1 MLKIKQHYESKNKL
15 NQMNIII
22 ISSNPIKMDYNKPES
37 LQIKLIDP
45 LDKIEPKTSIII

>member
-1 MLKIKQHYESKNKL
+1 MLKIKQHYESNKL

-45 LDKIEPKTSIII
+45 FR